1 MFRLAEDIARRALLY
16 DPTVLH
22 DQDSIR
28 QVVDHAEYASLVLLI
43 DYIVNEDANMT
54 QAMFAQAIQFA
65 QKFGIEIQEQE
76 DSADDDHQLH

>member
-1 MFRLAEDIARRALLY
+1 MN
-16 DPTVLH
+16 
-22 DQDSIR
+22 IR
-28 QVVDHAEYASLVLLI
+28 PEIVITLDHIEYANLVLLI

-76 DSADDDHQLH
+76 EAESDEESTLH